1 MSALSKLTLTPYQDL
16 SPISEQIYAALKEA
30 VLSGALPAGE
40 HFTDTLVANHFSIS
54 RTPAREGLLRLEREG
69 FLSSVS
75 RKGFVVPDVR
85 AQDAREL
92 YTVALAL
99 EPAAVRLAAQAR
111 TEEDLAC
118 LKEILDQEDRSVSS
132 AADTNFTFHVRLAQ
146 ASGNQLMWD
155 YIRQVREKMKLLH
168 SFHDQAGS
176 YPSTQAFLTR
186 SKASHQQI
194 YDAVAAGD
202 GELAELYLRRHLLI
216 AQEHFL
222 HAVT

>member
-1 MSALSKLTLTPYQDL
+1 MSALSKLTLAPYQHL
-16 SPISEQIYAALKEA
+16 SPISEQVYTALKEA
-30 VLSGALPAGE
+30 VLSGSLPAGE
-40 HFTDTLVANHFSIS
+40 HFTDTLVASHFSIS

-99 EPAAVRLAAQAR
+99 EPAAVRLAAQVR
-111 TEEDLAC
+111 TEEDLAR
-118 LKEILDQEDRSVSS
+118 LKEILEQEDLSVAG
-132 AADTNFTFHVRLAQ
+132 AADTNFTFHIQLAQ
-146 ASGNQLMWD
+146 ACGNQLLWD

-176 YPSTQAFLTR
+176 YPSAQAFLTR